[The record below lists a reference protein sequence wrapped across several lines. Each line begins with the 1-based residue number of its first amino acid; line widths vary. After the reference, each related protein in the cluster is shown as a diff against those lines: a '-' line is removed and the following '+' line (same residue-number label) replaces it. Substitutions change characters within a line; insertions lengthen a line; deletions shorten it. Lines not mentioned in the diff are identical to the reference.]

1 MWYLKASQLKH
12 CWECLLSKARFILEQ
27 NNIYKPSI
35 EEGQTSF
42 LGLMFKNSV
51 EIFKQDW
58 SDA

>member
-1 MWYLKASQLKH
+1 MFI
-12 CWECLLSKARFILEQ
+12 SKARFILEQ

-35 EEGQTSF
+35 EERQASF
-42 LGLMFKNSV
+42 LRLTYKNSV